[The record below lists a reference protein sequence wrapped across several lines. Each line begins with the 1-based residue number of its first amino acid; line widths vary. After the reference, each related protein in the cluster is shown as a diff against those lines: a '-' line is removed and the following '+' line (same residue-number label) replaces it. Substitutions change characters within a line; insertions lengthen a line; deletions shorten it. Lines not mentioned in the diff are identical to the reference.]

1 MSDKNKNLSN
11 QDIAQGSPK
20 ELPKTRPVTRAAR
33 PTRTKPSREPRHAME
48 NQSPAQRIK
57 NFDEVALGYTMEQ
70 ALAEAKR
77 CLQCKNAPCE
87 AGCPVEV
94 RIKDF
99 ISAMIDGDLPLA
111 TALLKER
118 NALPAVCGRV
128 CPQETQ
134 CEAKCVLA
142 KRGEPVA
149 IGRLERFLADWDR
162 FRPASERNMT
172 RLQPS
177 KHKSIAVI
185 GSGPAG
191 LAAAGELSLRGY
203 YVEIFESLHLPGG
216 VLAYGIPEF
225 RLPNYILEDE
235 VEALKKAR
243 VSFQMNTP
251 IGSVA
256 SCEELLEEGF
266 SAVFIGVGA
275 GLPKFLNIPGENLN
289 GVYSAN
295 EFLTRVNLM
304 NAHEFPKWDT
314 PVQRGR
320 SVVVV
325 GGGNVAMDA
334 ARTALRLGAEKVTL
348 TYRRTQAEM
357 PARDE
362 EIEHAIEEG
371 IELCE
376 LVAPLEII
384 GEEGWVTGLRLQKMQ
399 LGRADASGRRRP
411 VPVAGEEYVH
421 ACDTVISAIGTG
433 ANPHLSEVAD
443 VEINDWGYLKVDDD
457 GQTSN
462 PRIFAGGDI
471 VTGAATVIEAMG
483 AGKTAAIA
491 IDELL
496 SAGQTGL
503 FAPRG

>member
-1 MSDKNKNLSN
+1 M
-11 QDIAQGSPK
+11 
-20 ELPKTRPVTRAAR
+20 
-33 PTRTKPSREPRHAME
+33 
-48 NQSPAQRIK
+48 
-57 NFDEVALGYTMEQ
+57 
-70 ALAEAKR
+70 
-77 CLQCKNAPCE
+77 
-87 AGCPVEV
+87 
-94 RIKDF
+94 
-99 ISAMIDGDLPLA
+99 
-111 TALLKER
+111 
-118 NALPAVCGRV
+118 
-128 CPQETQ
+128 
-134 CEAKCVLA
+134 
-142 KRGEPVA
+142 
-149 IGRLERFLADWDR
+149 
-162 FRPASERNMT
+162 
-172 RLQPS
+172 
-177 KHKSIAVI
+177 
-185 GSGPAG
+185 
-191 LAAAGELSLRGY
+191 
-203 YVEIFESLHLPGG
+203 
-216 VLAYGIPEF
+216 
-225 RLPNYILEDE
+225 
-235 VEALKKAR
+235 
-243 VSFQMNTP
+243 
-251 IGSVA
+251 
-256 SCEELLEEGF
+256 
-266 SAVFIGVGA
+266 
-275 GLPKFLNIPGENLN
+275 
-289 GVYSAN
+289 
-295 EFLTRVNLM
+295 TRVNLM

-320 SVVVV
+320 SVGVV